1 MKSERREV
9 KSFSP
14 EVPLVT
20 VIIPCRN
27 EAAHIEACLSSV
39 LAQEKPQGGFEIIV
53 ADGMSEDGTREILA
67 RLEEQVGG
75 QSSVV
80 GGPVIRVIDNPGRIV
95 STGLN
100 MAIGA
105 AHGEIVIRMDA
116 HTEYARDYV

>member
-53 ADGMSEDGTREILA
+53 ADGISEDGTREILA
-67 RLEEQVGG
+67 RLEQEVGG
-75 QSSVV
+75 RWSVV
-80 GGPVIRVIDNPGRIV
+80 SGRWSVVSGPVVSWSPGPVIRVIDNPGRIV
-95 STGLN
+95 S
-100 MAIGA
+100 
-105 AHGEIVIRMDA
+105 
-116 HTEYARDYV
+116 

>member
-75 QSSVV
+75 QWSTLRTAATEDGSVV
-80 GGPVIRVIDNPGRIV
+80 SGPVVSWSRGPVLRVIDNPGRIV
-95 STGLN
+95 
-100 MAIGA
+100 
-105 AHGEIVIRMDA
+105 
-116 HTEYARDYV
+116 